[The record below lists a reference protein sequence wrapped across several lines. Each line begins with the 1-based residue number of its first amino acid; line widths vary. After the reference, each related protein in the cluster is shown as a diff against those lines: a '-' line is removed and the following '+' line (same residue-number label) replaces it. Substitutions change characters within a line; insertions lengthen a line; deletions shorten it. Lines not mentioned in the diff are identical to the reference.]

1 MKMYTAVHEMFRWSS
16 TQIIRPILVK
26 YFWSRSR
33 HAEIRIAQFS
43 YIEKS
48 NGRTRQWSYNTGFR
62 VVEVVAISGLT
73 VFLIFKVR
81 I

>member
-43 YIEKS
+43 YIEKKAMP
-48 NGRTRQWSYNTGFR
+48 GPD
-62 VVEVVAISGLT
+62 SGIIQ
-73 VFLIFKVR
+73 VFAL
-81 I
+81 